1 VIVAFSDLDDTLFQ
15 TRRKLPPGIGGLT
28 PATLG
33 RDGQPHSF
41 STPAQSALLAHFA
54 SSGVTVIPVT
64 GRDPAAMARVTL
76 PFTSW
81 RVLDHGLTMLRPDG
95 GVDPDWREYVL
106 AQLEPLQDA
115 LADCT
120 AAVTGLAAKHGCRLT
135 RHSAHDTHFMTVVK
149 HPDADAARLE
159 QMQLA
164 LEKHVERTYDSG
176 LQVIANANNVSVLPR
191 GLGKAEAVRHLRE
204 QHFAHATLTLALGD
218 SLSDLAFMNAC
229 DLAITPP
236 GGQLLRTVTAAKLPQ
251 R

>member
-1 VIVAFSDLDDTLFQ
+1 MIVAFSDLDDTLFQ
-15 TRRKLPPGIGGLT
+15 TRRKLPLGMDGLT

-41 STPAQSALLAHFA
+41 CTPAQSALLAHFA
-54 SSGVTVIPVT
+54 SSGVTLIPVT
-64 GRDPAAMARVTL
+64 GRDQAAMARVTL

-81 RVLDHGLTMLRPDG
+81 RILDHGLTLLRPDG
-95 GVDPDWREYVL
+95 GVDLDWRTYVL
-106 AQLEPLQDA
+106 TQLEPLQDA

-120 AAVTGLAAKHGCRLT
+120 AAVTGLAAEHGCRLT
-135 RHSAHDTHFMTVVK
+135 RHTAHGTHFMTVFK
-149 HPDADAARLE
+149 HPDADATQLE

-176 LQVIANANNVSVLPR
+176 LHVIANANNVSVLPR
-191 GLGKAEAVRHLRE
+191 GLGKSEAVRHLRE
-204 QHFAHATLTLALGD
+204 TQFPHATLTLALGD
-218 SLSDLAFMNAC
+218 SLSDLGFMNAC